1 MSVNFKLL
9 IALLF
14 LCLSLAF
21 NSVGQAQDKKVVK
34 PDFGDGALEETSVA
48 MGRLLQ
54 LKWNGQNLELKQDW
68 DERLKEEMQDDEE
81 TDDADAGDVDTGD
94 EDEDTAAADIE
105 DKVKKSIERLADAG
119 LPEAKARRMAERMA
133 EAKARMAEGRARMA
147 EAKAEMARAREN
159 RPEVQK
165 AFLAVQAKFA
175 TGPSIISGGDISRIM
190 FSSESLCGL
199 AILEEGNVRFEF
211 TEIQKNKRNFKI
223 ADDGKGR
230 FKFEFGYDD
239 LLVRLNQAETGKTQ
253 LFLIDGDQVEVF
265 EGDSFSDFMRRN
277 PKVTDE
283 MLFPLFKRLGIGVPA
298 SKPAP

>member
-21 NSVGQAQDKKVVK
+21 NSVGQAQGKKVAK
-34 PDFGDGALEETSVA
+34 PDFGDGALEETSAA

-81 TDDADAGDVDTGD
+81 AGDPDAGDVDTSD
-94 EDEDTAAADIE
+94 EDEDTTALDIE
-105 DKVKKSIERLADAG
+105 DEEKKNIERLADAG

-133 EAKARMAEGRARMA
+133 EAKARMAEGRARAKARMA
-147 EAKAEMARAREN
+147 EAKAEMAMAWEN

-175 TGPSIISGGDISRIM
+175 IGPSIISGGDISQIM
-190 FSSESLCGL
+190 FSSQSLCGL
-199 AILEEGNVRFEF
+199 AILETGNVRFEF

-223 ADDGKGR
+223 ADDGKGK

-239 LLVRLNQAETGKTQ
+239 LLVRLSQAETGKTQ
-253 LFLIDGDQVEVF
+253 LFLIVGDQVEVF
-265 EGDSFSDFMRRN
+265 EGDSFQIS
-277 PKVTDE
+277 
-283 MLFPLFKRLGIGVPA
+283 
-298 SKPAP
+298 